1 MELDKEEH
9 QAELSKSSQAEM
21 KFTARFKNNTG
32 GNIDLIWKD
41 YDADEV
47 VKRFNLRP
55 GATHIECIFFTHPF
69 IARDCETR
77 QLKSFSYKSTT
88 SVVFEGFQFGVI
100 PNSLVEVSICERKAR
115 QPGLG
120 LC

>member
-77 QLKSFSYKSTT
+77 QLKSFTYKSTT
-88 SVVFEGFQFGVI
+88 SVVFEGFQFGVLPSADVVVRI
-100 PNSLVEVSICERKAR
+100 RERKAS
-115 QPGLG
+115 QPDLG
-120 LC
+120 LY